1 MRTYVPNTNFS
12 NLFSV
17 FPNLRILKVNNF
29 FLFNQLLL
37 TLQTD
42 EINLDE
48 LSIGSADYN
57 LYDGNSKNN
66 LLPRSHLKIGDIE
79 IYSEE

>member
-1 MRTYVPNTNFS
+1 MRTYVPKTNFS

-17 FPNLRILKVNNF
+17 FPNLKILKVNNF
-29 FLFNQLLL
+29 FLFNQILL

-48 LSIGSADYN
+48 LSVGQTDYN
-57 LYDGNSKNN
+57 FYDGNSKNN
-66 LLPRSHLKIGDIE
+66 LIKKSSIKFDE
-79 IYSEE
+79 IVISAE